1 MDDRQLRKVFDWLVD
16 GAPGAPTAPDVVGQL
31 GQRIVELG
39 IPLSRMAAFV
49 RTLHPHLM
57 GRSFIWKPGAPVQV
71 NEASH
76 AVLNSPQFLASPI
89 NRVFQTREPFR
100 RCLCRGD
107 QADYEILEKLAKEG
121 TTDYLVAPLTFMNG
135 EVHGM
140 VYSSTAEG
148 GFTDEHVAAL
158 LDLTRPLSRVAEIL
172 ALSRVAVTLLDTYV
186 GRNAGERILKGH
198 ILRGDTDDIRCV
210 IWFSDLRGFTRMSDT
225 VPPGTLIRTLN
236 ELFDCQVPPIQTHGG
251 DVLKFM
257 GDGMLAIFPIE
268 GDVEPV
274 CQRALRA
281 AHESFEA
288 LEKLNSARRERGEPE
303 LRFGLALHVGN
314 VAYGNI
320 GGQNRLDFTCIGP
333 AVNLAARIESLAGRL
348 DRSLLMSAEFAS
360 NVPGGVASVGEHELK
375 GVAQRQK
382 VYELATS

>member
-76 AVLNSPQFLASPI
+76 AVLNTPQFLASPI

-107 QADYEILEKLAKEG
+107 EPDFEILEKLAKEG
-121 TTDYLVAPLTFMNG
+121 TTDYLVAPLTFTSG
-135 EVHGM
+135 EVHGV

-158 LDLTRPLSRVAEIL
+158 LELTRPLSRVAEIL

-236 ELFDCQVPPIQTHGG
+236 ELFDCQVPAIQTHGG

-274 CQRALRA
+274 CQRALAA
-281 AHESFEA
+281 AHESFAA
-288 LEKLNSARRERGEPE
+288 LDKLNAARRERGEPE

-333 AVNLAARIESLAGRL
+333 AVNLASRIEALAGRL
-348 DRSLLMSAEFAS
+348 GRALLMSAEFAS
-360 NVPGGVASVGEHELK
+360 NVPRGVASVGEHELK